1 MDYTSLLKNGVYTPP
16 PDGSNIEEAFEAL
29 NKVKYILNNKEEE
42 KTMSDKIEEQ
52 EVAEAIP
59 AEVGETC
66 DPYDGEQEAFENGLG
81 NEVTVGID
89 FAHGDDT
96 LSHLDIVGN
105 CGGDKMCTKI
115 MPDGELRE
123 MSLGEVQSVFDNNEV
138 TEVSIGRGTT
148 NPALEVFPT
157 ETQLITHEVVNSLA
171 GLDNYAQ
178 DQLPVIMQNLITKYV
193 FIKTNYKFIL
203 DFNNGSIGSDNKP
216 RVERVM
222 NTEAVVEFADKLL
235 PLLENT
241 ISLNDFMT
249 SDKLPVL
256 ASFIADQ
263 VSTMEEFTTKN
274 YLDLF
279 DVIIDFV
286 IPDANSPV
294 INYKEQYKDQM
305 KSLVIPNMV
314 EDVMITFNSPKGNVD
329 DILGIISTDMPDAEK
344 YKIVKTS
351 DKEYTIVIFGSED
364 GHAVYIPAV
373 YVLKETETLEGDYN
387 YNVTSR
393 VSSQEEVDSLLTIYC
408 DSTRWKI

>member
-81 NEVTVGID
+81 NEVTVGMD
-89 FAHGDDT
+89 FCHGDDT
-96 LSHLDIVGN
+96 L
-105 CGGDKMCTKI
+105 
-115 MPDGELRE
+115 
-123 MSLGEVQSVFDNNEV
+123 DNIS
-138 TEVSIGRGTT
+138 SIGRGTT
-148 NPALEVFPT
+148 NPVLEVFPT
-157 ETQLITHEVVNSLA
+157 ETQLAVQEVVNSLP
-171 GLDNYAQ
+171 GLDNYVQ

-203 DFNNGSIGSDNKP
+203 DFNNGSVGSDNKP

-286 IPDANSPV
+286 IPDANPSLV
-294 INYKEQYKDQM
+294 SYKEQYRDQM

-344 YKIVKTS
+344 YKIVKTG
-351 DKEYTIVIFGSED
+351 DKEYIIVIFGSED
-364 GHAVYIPAV
+364 GHAVYIPSV
-373 YVLKETETLEGDYN
+373 YVLEETETLEGNYN

>member
-1 MDYTSLLKNGVYTPP
+1 
-16 PDGSNIEEAFEAL
+16 
-29 NKVKYILNNKEEE
+29 
-42 KTMSDKIEEQ
+42 MSDKIEEQ
-52 EVAEAIP
+52 EVVAAIP
-59 AEVGETC
+59 AEIGKTC
-66 DPYDGEQEAFENGLG
+66 DPYDGEQEAYENGLG
-81 NEVTVGID
+81 NEVTVG
-89 FAHGDDT
+89 
-96 LSHLDIVGN
+96 
-105 CGGDKMCTKI
+105 
-115 MPDGELRE
+115 
-123 MSLGEVQSVFDNNEV
+123 
-138 TEVSIGRGTT
+138 RGTT
-148 NPALEVFPT
+148 NPVLEVFPT
-157 ETQLITHEVVNSLA
+157 ETQLAVQEVVNSLP

-286 IPDANSPV
+286 IPDANPSLV
-294 INYKEQYKDQM
+294 SYKEQYRDQM

-344 YKIVKTS
+344 YKIVKTG

-373 YVLKETETLEGDYN
+373 YVLKETETLEGNYN

>member
-16 PDGSNIEEAFEAL
+16 PDGSNIEEAFKAL

-66 DPYDGEQEAFENGLG
+66 DPYDGEQEAYENGLG
-81 NEVTVGID
+81 NEVTVGMD
-89 FAHGDDT
+89 FCH
-96 LSHLDIVGN
+96 
-105 CGGDKMCTKI
+105 GGDTI
-115 MPDGELRE
+115 
-123 MSLGEVQSVFDNNEV
+123 DNIS
-138 TEVSIGRGTT
+138 SIGRGTT
-148 NPALEVFPT
+148 NPVLEFYPT
-157 ETQLITHEVVNSLA
+157 ETQLAVYNAVTSLP

-203 DFNNGSIGSDNKP
+203 DFNNGAIGSDNKP
-216 RVERVM
+216 RVGRVM

-286 IPDANSPV
+286 IPDANPSLV
-294 INYKEQYKDQM
+294 SYKEQYRDQM

-344 YKIVKTS
+344 YKIVKTG
-351 DKEYTIVIFGSED
+351 DKEYIIVIFGSED

-373 YVLKETETLEGDYN
+373 YVLKETETLEGNYN